1 MEISPIRQLSPEVI
15 GQIAA
20 GEVVERPAAAIKELV
35 ENSMDAGATAIT
47 VDIKEGG
54 MTSFRVADN
63 GCGIPPSDI
72 RLAFARHATSKI
84 RTAADLY
91 GVRSLGFRGE
101 ALASIAAVSKVTCQ
115 TRARGQ
121 DMGVLVRNEGGD
133 ILDIQD
139 AACPEGTTFTV
150 KELFY
155 NAPVRRKFLKK
166 PAAETAAVSELMAR
180 LILSHPAVS
189 FRFMADGKRVYFSAG
204 DGRLDSAVLSV
215 YGTDTLKLLTKI
227 DGNMNGVALSGFV
240 GVGDAGRGNRAH
252 EHFFL
257 NGRAMKSP
265 LLSSALENA
274 CRQRVTIGRFPMCVL
289 HLTMPFENADVNVH
303 PNKWEVRFQDER
315 AVREAVETI
324 VFEALEKT
332 NAAPVIP
339 PLYLAPQDA
348 APAPAPA
355 KIQVTQPAPPPD
367 DAPNP
372 LKKSDSRLSAFTEDG
387 ALPVFAPP
395 APKKETAPMI
405 PLSPLAG
412 SARSVMRDSGGDILP
427 PRGNTPPSKQGDEAP
442 TVQASAV
449 QPQTEAKPVQA
460 QAVQNQAPS
469 IPPEPVPAQAV
480 LTMAD
485 PEQLQAPAVE
495 AAFPQKPLRILG
507 VAFNTYIV
515 MEYGDLL
522 ILSDQHAVHERL
534 LYEQFMRETAAAPAS
549 QSLLIPLIV
558 QLSPAE
564 YACFEENRETLEMAG
579 FDLSPFGDGTV
590 QMRGVPIILGQP
602 QAEGCLLE
610 ALDELAENPSL
621 PPADRTS
628 RVIQMACKHAVKGGE
643 RLPEESV
650 KQLIRDVIEQKVTPT
665 CPHGRPLMVQITRNE
680 LEKRFRRIQN

>member
-1 MEISPIRQLSPEVI
+1 METPHIRQLPPEVI

-35 ENSMDAGATAIT
+35 ENSMDAGATAVT

-63 GCGIPPSDI
+63 GSGILPQDI

-84 RTAADLY
+84 RTAGGLY
-91 GVRSLGFRGE
+91 GVKSLGFRGE

-121 DMGVLVRNEGGD
+121 EMGLLVRNEGGD

-150 KELFY
+150 KELFF

-166 PAAETAAVSELMAR
+166 PATETAAVSEMMAR
-180 LILSHPAVS
+180 MIVSHPSVS
-189 FRFMADGKRVYFSAG
+189 FRFMADGKLVYFSAG
-204 DGRLDSAVLSV
+204 DGRLESAIMSV
-215 YGTDTLKLLTKI
+215 YGTDTLKLMTQI
-227 DGNMNGVALSGFV
+227 DGSMNGIVLSGFV
-240 GVGDAGRGNRAH
+240 GVGDAARGNRAH
-252 EHFFL
+252 ELFFL
-257 NGRAMKSP
+257 NGRALKSP

-315 AVREAVETI
+315 GVRQAVETI

-332 NAAPVIP
+332 NEAPPVP
-339 PLYLAPQDA
+339 PMYLAPQDA

-355 KIQVTQPAPPPD
+355 IIQVSEPAPPPE
-367 DAPNP
+367 DAPEA
-372 LKKSDSRLSAFTEDG
+372 LKKADSRLSAFTEDG
-387 ALPVFAPP
+387 ALPTFAPP
-395 APKKETAPMI
+395 PPRERPVIAPPPAPVSR
-405 PLSPLAG
+405 PAAL
-412 SARSVMRDSGGDILP
+412 RDSGTSVLP
-427 PRGNTPPSKQGDEAP
+427 PRPAPESVPPRPAEAP
-442 TVQASAV
+442 APVPA
-449 QPQTEAKPVQA
+449 QPAFLPPDAEAEQIQA
-460 QAVQNQAPS
+460 QAVEQKYNQ
-469 IPPEPVPAQAV
+469 I
-480 LTMAD
+480 
-485 PEQLQAPAVE
+485 
-495 AAFPQKPLRILG
+495 PLRVLG
-507 VAFNTYIV
+507 VAFNTYII

-534 LYEQFMRETAAAPAS
+534 LYERFMRETAAAPAS
-549 QSLLIPLIV
+549 QAMLIPQVI

-564 YACFEENRETLEMAG
+564 YACYEENEEALLKAG

-590 QMRGVPIILGQP
+590 QLRGVPIILGQP
-602 QAEGCLLE
+602 QAEKCLRD
-610 ALDELAENPSL
+610 ALDELMENPSAT
-621 PPADRTS
+621 PADRTS

-665 CPHGRPLMVQITRNE
+665 CPHGRPLMVQLSRTE

>member
-1 MEISPIRQLSPEVI
+1 MVISPIRQLPPEVI

-47 VDIKEGG
+47 VDVREGG
-54 MTSFRVADN
+54 LASFRVTDN
-63 GCGIPPSDI
+63 GSGIPPSDI

-84 RTAADLY
+84 RTAEDLY

-101 ALASIAAVSKVTCQ
+101 ALASIAAVSKLTCQ

-121 DMGVLVRNEGGD
+121 DMGVQVRNEGGE
-133 ILDIQD
+133 ILSIQD
-139 AACPEGTTFTV
+139 AACPEGTAFTV

-166 PAAETAAVSELMAR
+166 PASETAAVSELMAR

-189 FRFMADGKRVYFSAG
+189 FRFMADGKLVYFSAG
-204 DGRLDSAVLSV
+204 DGNLDSAVMSV
-215 YGTDTLKLLTKI
+215 YGTDTLKLLTKV
-227 DGNMNGVALSGFV
+227 DGSMNGVMLSGFV
-240 GVGDAGRGNRAH
+240 GVGDAARGNRSH

-265 LLSSALENA
+265 LLSSAVENA
-274 CRQRVTIGRFPMCVL
+274 CRQRVTIGRFPLCVL
-289 HLTMPFENADVNVH
+289 HLTMPFESADVNVH
-303 PNKWEVRFQDER
+303 PNKWEVRFQNEK

-324 VFEALEKT
+324 VFDALAKT
-332 NAAPVIP
+332 DDAPPIP
-339 PLYLAPQDA
+339 PMYLKPQDA
-348 APAPAPA
+348 APIPAPA
-355 KIQVTQPAPPPD
+355 KIQVSEPAPPPE
-367 DAPNP
+367 DAPAP
-372 LKKSDSRLSAFTEDG
+372 LKKPDNRLSAFTEDG
-387 ALPVFAPP
+387 ALPTFAPP
-395 APKKETAPMI
+395 LPKKETAPL
-405 PLSPLAG
+405 PPPLAP
-412 SARSVMRDSGGDILP
+412 AQPAALRDSGASLLP
-427 PRGNTPPSKQGDEAP
+427 PRMEATTRKQQEKALN
-442 TVQASAV
+442 QANV
-449 QPQTEAKPVQA
+449 LRQQTETK
-460 QAVQNQAPS
+460 
-469 IPPEPVPAQAV
+469 PAQAENTPMQPPTAP
-480 LTMAD
+480 LSE
-485 PEQLQAPAVE
+485 PEQIQAPVVE
-495 AAFPQKPLRILG
+495 AAFREKPLRVLG
-507 VAFNTYIV
+507 VAFDTYIV

-558 QLSPAE
+558 TLSPAE
-564 YACFEENRETLEMAG
+564 YACFEENRDTLEKAG
-579 FDLSPFGDGTV
+579 FDLAPFGDGTV
-590 QMRGVPIILGQP
+590 QLRGVPIVLGQP
-602 QAEGCLLE
+602 QAESCLLE
-610 ALDELAENPSL
+610 ALDELMENPSL
-621 PPADRTS
+621 PPADRTG

>member
-1 MEISPIRQLSPEVI
+1 MEIAHIRQLPPEVI

-54 MTSFRVADN
+54 LASFRVADN
-63 GCGIPPSDI
+63 GSGIMPQDI

-84 RTAADLY
+84 RTAEDLY

-101 ALASIAAVSKVTCQ
+101 ALASIAAVSKLTCQ

-121 DMGVLVRNEGGD
+121 EMGVLVRNEGGD
-133 ILDIQD
+133 ILSIQD

-150 KELFY
+150 KELFF

-166 PAAETAAVSELMAR
+166 PASETAAVSELMAR
-180 LILSHPAVS
+180 LILSHPATS
-189 FRFMADGKRVYFSAG
+189 FRFMADGKLVYFSAG
-204 DGRLDSAVLSV
+204 DGNLESAVMSV

-227 DGNMNGVALSGFV
+227 DGGMNGVALSGFV
-240 GVGDAGRGNRAH
+240 GVGDAGRGNRSH

-265 LLSSALENA
+265 LLSSAVENA
-274 CRQRVTIGRFPMCVL
+274 CRQRVTIGRFPLCVL

-315 AVREAVETI
+315 GVRAAVETI

-332 NAAPVIP
+332 NAAPPIP
-339 PLYLAPQDA
+339 PMYLPPENA

-355 KIQVTQPAPPPD
+355 KIQVTQPAPPPE
-367 DAPNP
+367 DAPAV
-372 LKKSDSRLSAFTEDG
+372 LKKPDSRLSAFTEDG
-387 ALPVFAPP
+387 ALPTFAPP
-395 APKKETAPMI
+395 APKKETVPVPPPPAP
-405 PLSPLAG
+405 
-412 SARSVMRDSGGDILP
+412 ARPAVMRDSGASILP
-427 PRGNTPPSKQGDEAP
+427 PQVNAPASKQREETAA
-442 TVQASAV
+442 VQANSV
-449 QPQTEAKPVQA
+449 QSQPETAPVQ
-460 QAVQNQAPS
+460 S
-469 IPPEPVPAQAV
+469 V
-480 LTMAD
+480 LPIAE
-485 PEQLQAPAVE
+485 PEQLQTPIVE
-495 AAFPQKPLRILG
+495 AAFQQKPIRVLG

-549 QSLLIPLIV
+549 QALLIPLV
-558 QLSPAE
+558 VTLSPAE
-564 YACFEENRETLEMAG
+564 YACYEENKETLEKAG
-579 FDLSPFGDGTV
+579 FDLAPFGDGTV
-590 QMRGVPIILGQP
+590 QMRGVPIVLGQP
-602 QAEGCLLE
+602 QAESCLLE
-610 ALDELAENPSL
+610 ALDELMENPSL

>member
-1 MEISPIRQLSPEVI
+1 MEQNHIRQLPPEVI

-54 MTSFRVADN
+54 MASFRVADN
-63 GCGIPPSDI
+63 GSGIQPSDI

-84 RTAADLY
+84 RTAEDLY

-121 DMGVLVRNEGGD
+121 EMGVTVRNEGGEM
-133 ILDIQD
+133 LDIQD

-166 PAAETAAVSELMAR
+166 PATETAAVSELMAR
-180 LILSHPAVS
+180 LILSHPTIS
-189 FRFMADGKRVYFSAG
+189 FRFMADGKLMYFSAG
-204 DGRLDSAVLSV
+204 DGRLDSAIMSV
-215 YGTDTLKLLTKI
+215 YGTDTLKLMNKI
-227 DGNMNGVALSGFV
+227 DGNMNGVMLSGYV
-240 GVGDAGRGNRAH
+240 GVGDAGRGNRSH

-265 LLSSALENA
+265 LLSLAVENA

-315 AVREAVETI
+315 GVREAVETI
-324 VFEALEKT
+324 IFETLEKT
-332 NAAPVIP
+332 NEAPPIP
-339 PLYLAPQDA
+339 PMFVQADKA
-348 APAPAPA
+348 APAPA
-355 KIQVTQPAPPPD
+355 KIQVSEPVRPLE
-367 DAPNP
+367 DAPKAVQMKDN
-372 LKKSDSRLSAFTEDG
+372 RLSAFTEDG
-387 ALPVFAPP
+387 ALPTFAPAQPVRERTTKPFVSQETVPTAALHDSAGSLLPPRMPAQPKP
-395 APKKETAPMI
+395 APKPE
-405 PLSPLAG
+405 
-412 SARSVMRDSGGDILP
+412 
-427 PRGNTPPSKQGDEAP
+427 TPPQMEMEQTKQE
-442 TVQASAV
+442 
-449 QPQTEAKPVQA
+449 
-460 QAVQNQAPS
+460 
-469 IPPEPVPAQAV
+469 
-480 LTMAD
+480 
-485 PEQLQAPAVE
+485 AVE
-495 AAFPQKPLRILG
+495 QRFQQKPLRVLG

-534 LYEQFMRETAAAPAS
+534 LYEKFMKETAAAPAS
-549 QSLLIPLIV
+549 QAMLIPQVV
-558 QLSPAE
+558 QLSQSE
-564 YACFEENRETLEMAG
+564 YACYEENQETLLKAG
-579 FDLSPFGDGTV
+579 FDLSPFGDNAV
-590 QMRGVPIILGQP
+590 QLRGVPIILGQP
-602 QAEGCLLE
+602 QAESCLRE
-610 ALDELAENPSL
+610 ALDELMENPSAA
-621 PPADRTS
+621 PADRTS

-650 KQLIRDVIEQKVTPT
+650 VQLIRDVIDQKVTPT
-665 CPHGRPLMVQITRNE
+665 CPHGRPLMVQLTHTE
-680 LEKRFRRIQN
+680 LDKRFRRIQS

>member
-1 MEISPIRQLSPEVI
+1 MMELQHIRQLPPEVI

-54 MTSFRVADN
+54 IASFRVADN
-63 GCGIPPSDI
+63 GSGIQPSDI

-84 RTAADLY
+84 RTAEDLY
-91 GVRSLGFRGE
+91 GVKSLGFRGE

-121 DMGVLVRNEGGD
+121 EMGVLVRNEGGD

-139 AACPEGTTFTV
+139 SACPEGTTFTV
-150 KELFY
+150 KDLFY

-166 PAAETAAVSELMAR
+166 PASETAAVSELMAR

-189 FRFMADGKRVYFSAG
+189 FRFMADGKMVYFSAG
-204 DGRLDSAVLSV
+204 DGKLDSAIMSV
-215 YGTDTLKLLTKI
+215 YGTDTLKLMTKI
-227 DGNMNGVALSGFV
+227 DGSMNGVMLSGFV

-265 LLSSALENA
+265 LLSLALENA

-315 AVREAVETI
+315 GVRQAVETI

-332 NAAPVIP
+332 NEAPPIPPMYLTPENAAPT
-339 PLYLAPQDA
+339 
-348 APAPAPA
+348 PAPA
-355 KIQVTQPAPPPD
+355 KVQVTQPAPPPE
-367 DAPNP
+367 DAPEI
-372 LKKSDSRLSAFTEDG
+372 LKKADSRLSAFTEDG
-387 ALPVFAPP
+387 ALPTFAPAPAPREREPIATPP
-395 APKKETAPMI
+395 APVPR
-405 PLSPLAG
+405 P
-412 SARSVMRDSGGDILP
+412 SVMRDSGASLLP
-427 PRGNTPPSKQGDEAP
+427 PKMTP
-442 TVQASAV
+442 QADIPPKAV
-449 QPQTEAKPVQA
+449 SYAIEKKA
-460 QAVQNQAPS
+460 QQAPVS
-469 IPPEPVPAQAV
+469 QPSFPPVDAEIQQ
-480 LTMAD
+480 T
-485 PEQLQAPAVE
+485 QAPVVE
-495 AAFPQKPLRILG
+495 QQFNQTPIRILG
-507 VAFNTYIV
+507 VAFNTYIL

-534 LYEQFMRETAAAPAS
+534 LYEKFMKETATAPAS
-549 QSLLIPLIV
+549 QSMLIPMAV
-558 QLSPAE
+558 HLSRAE
-564 YACFEENRETLEMAG
+564 YACYEENEEALLKAG
-579 FDLSPFGDGTV
+579 FDLSPFGDDTV
-590 QMRGVPIILGQP
+590 KLRGVPIILGQP
-602 QAEGCLLE
+602 QAEKCLLD
-610 ALDELAENPSL
+610 ALDELMENPSST
-621 PPADRTS
+621 PADRTS
-628 RVIQMACKHAVKGGE
+628 RIIQMACKHAVKGGE

-650 KQLIRDVIEQKVTPT
+650 KQLIRDVIDQKVTPT
-665 CPHGRPLMVQITRNE
+665 CPHGRPLMVQITRTE

>member
-1 MEISPIRQLSPEVI
+1 MEIAHIRQLPPEVI

-54 MTSFRVADN
+54 LASFRVADN
-63 GCGIPPSDI
+63 GSGIQPSDI

-84 RTAADLY
+84 RTAEDLY

-101 ALASIAAVSKVTCQ
+101 ALASIAAVSKLTCQ

-121 DMGVLVRNEGGD
+121 EMGVLVRNEGGD

-139 AACPEGTTFTV
+139 AACPEGTTFMV

-180 LILSHPAVS
+180 LILSHPAIS
-189 FRFMADGKRVYFSAG
+189 FRFMADGKLVYFSAG
-204 DGRLDSAVLSV
+204 DGKLESAVMSV
-215 YGTDTLKLLTKI
+215 YGTDTLKLLTRI
-227 DGNMNGVALSGFV
+227 DGSMNGVMLSGFV
-240 GVGDAGRGNRAH
+240 GVGDAGRGNRSH

-265 LLSSALENA
+265 MLSSAVENA
-274 CRQRVTIGRFPMCVL
+274 CRQRVTIGRFPLCVL

-315 AVREAVETI
+315 GVRAAVETI
-324 VFEALEKT
+324 IFEALEKT
-332 NAAPVIP
+332 NAAPPIP
-339 PLYLAPQDA
+339 PMYLPPENA

-355 KIQVTQPAPPPD
+355 KILVTQPVTPPE
-367 DAPNP
+367 DAPAL
-372 LKKSDSRLSAFTEDG
+372 LKKPDNRLSAFTEDG
-387 ALPVFAPP
+387 ALPTFAPP
-395 APKKETAPMI
+395 APKKEAAPLM
-405 PLSPLAG
+405 PPLA
-412 SARSVMRDSGGDILP
+412 APVRPAALRDSGAALLP
-427 PRGNTPPSKQGDEAP
+427 PRPVME
-442 TVQASAV
+442 
-449 QPQTEAKPVQA
+449 KPL
-460 QAVQNQAPS
+460 
-469 IPPEPVPAQAV
+469 EMPVPLAE
-480 LTMAD
+480 
-485 PEQLQAPAVE
+485 PEQVQAPAVE
-495 AAFPQKPLRILG
+495 AAFQQKPIRVLG
-507 VAFNTYIV
+507 VAFNTYII

-534 LYEQFMRETAAAPAS
+534 LYEQFMRETATAPAS
-549 QSLLIPLIV
+549 QALLIPLIV
-558 QLSPAE
+558 TLSPAE
-564 YACFEENRETLEMAG
+564 YACFEENRETLEKAG
-579 FDLSPFGDGTV
+579 FDLAPFGDGAV
-590 QMRGVPIILGQP
+590 QLRGVPIVLGQP
-602 QAEGCLLE
+602 QAESCLKE
-610 ALDELAENPSL
+610 ALDELMENPSL

-680 LEKRFRRIQN
+680 LEKRFRRIQS